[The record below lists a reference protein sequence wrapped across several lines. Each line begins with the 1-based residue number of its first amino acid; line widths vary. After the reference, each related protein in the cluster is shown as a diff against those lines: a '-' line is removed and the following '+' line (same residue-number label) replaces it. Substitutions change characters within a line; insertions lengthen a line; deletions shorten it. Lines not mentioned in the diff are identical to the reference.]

1 MEKAKIEGLVVS
13 NEPALNAQAN
23 VVAALASV
31 TRIPAIGYPSFAD
44 HGGLLAYGSNRAA
57 LYARAGDFLDR
68 IFKGARPADIPFEQA
83 ASFELIVN
91 AKTARALGVRIPQEV
106 RLRAER
112 VIE

>member
-1 MEKAKIEGLVVS
+1 MRKA
-13 NEPALNAQAN
+13 
-23 VVAALASV
+23 
-31 TRIPAIGYPSFAD
+31 YPSFAD
-44 HGGLLAYGSNRAA
+44 HGGLLAYGSNRAV